1 MRGIGTFYEVCVETG
16 ERVSRHQVYRRGE
29 TDRKKDILREKIKNE
44 KRLKTVHVEA
54 SRKKQAEVKG
64 RKHGRVISVRK
75 VDFTKIFG
83 NIENLDLKQPPLIEY
98 VENSPYTTAI
108 AMDEMVWQK
117 RNKRIR
123 NRGKDENR
131 LDK

>member
-1 MRGIGTFYEVCVETG
+1 MQFYEVRIRNNGKLQTK
-16 ERVSRHQVYRRGE
+16 H
-29 TDRKKDILREKIKNE
+29 
-44 KRLKTVHVEA
+44 HEA
-54 SRKKQAEVKG
+54 SKPGQAERKG
-64 RKHGRVISVRK
+64 RKHGQVVSVRK